1 MNPLSGQWI
10 ANLEKSRRHENH
22 QFQSAALRFEVSGN
36 TIALTQSGVNMSG
49 KDESSTLTLVA
60 DGEEHPVSPQAPGVV
75 VISKWIGP
83 HILETVGKRGDAIL
97 GRGTYEVAA
106 DGQTLTATVAGID
119 AQGKAFEQVIV
130 FDRAGAES

>member
-1 MNPLSGQWI
+1 MSPLTGTWV
-10 ANLEKSRRHENH
+10 ANLAKSRRHENH
-22 QFQSAALRFEVSGN
+22 QFQSATLRFEVSGN
-36 TIALTQSGVNMSG
+36 AVSLTQAGVNMSG

-75 VISKWIGP
+75 VISKWIGTQV
-83 HILETVGKRGDAIL
+83 LETTGKRCDAIL

-119 AQGKAFEQVIV
+119 GQGKTFEQVIV
-130 FDRAGAES
+130 FDRAS

>member
-22 QFQSAALRFEVSGN
+22 LFQSAALRFEVTGN
-36 TIALTQSGVNMSG
+36 TVALTQSGVNMSG

-60 DGEEHPVSPQAPGVV
+60 DGEEHAVSPQAPGVV
-75 VISKWIGP
+75 VISRWIGT
-83 HILETVGKRGDAIL
+83 HTLETTGKRGEAIL

-106 DGQTLTATVAGID
+106 DGHTLTATVAGID
-119 AQGKAFEQVIV
+119 AQGKTFEQVIV
-130 FDRAGAES
+130 FDRGES

>member
-1 MNPLSGQWI
+1 MNPLTGTWH
-10 ANLEKSRRHENH
+10 ANLDKSRRHENH
-22 QFQSAALRFEVSGN
+22 QFKSATLRFEVSGSHVS
-36 TIALTQSGVNMSG
+36 LTQSGVNMSG

-60 DGEEHPVSPQAPGVV
+60 DGEEHPVAQAPGVV

-83 HILETVGKRGDAIL
+83 RILETIGKRGDAIL

-106 DGQTLTATVAGID
+106 DGHTLTATVAGID